1 CIGGG
6 GQPRFT
12 TNEVRKARIAAIYRE
27 DEGREIRKSH
37 ENAAVCALYDEY
49 LGAPCGEISHHL
61 LHTHYFEHDR
71 V

>member
-1 CIGGG
+1 
-6 GQPRFT
+6 
-12 TNEVRKARIAAIYRE
+12 
-27 DEGREIRKSH
+27 
-37 ENAAVCALYDEY
+37 VCALYEEF